1 MADAYADGCAGGGD
15 VRWQVPQRDELSP
28 RWSGVSTPVWFV
40 RDGQRLLIETDIDS
54 FKVKRMRREPRVA
67 IARCTMRGKIRELPT
82 PGESEFLPDDQVR
95 KVERLMAHKYRVE
108 VLIFRPIRAIQRAL
122 HVGRYR
128 GKPVIVAITPAA
140 EVT

>member
-1 MADAYADGCAGGGD
+1 MRTQTD
-15 VRWQVPQRDELSP
+15 VRAAETFDGKYLSVTSYRRDG
-28 RWSGVSTPVWFV
+28 RGVSTPVWFV
-40 RDGQRLLIETDIDS
+40 RDGQRLLIETDVDS
-54 FKVKRMRREPRVA
+54 YKVQRMRREPRVA

-82 PGESEFLPDDQVR
+82 PGEAEFLPDDQV
-95 KVERLMAHKYRVE
+95 KEVERLMAHKYRVE

>member
-1 MADAYADGCAGGGD
+1 MRTETD
-15 VRWQVPQRDELSP
+15 VRAAETFDGKYLSVTSYRRDG
-28 RWSGVSTPVWFV
+28 RGVSTPVWFV
-40 RDGQRLLIETDIDS
+40 RDGQRLLIETDVDS

-95 KVERLMAHKYRVE
+95 RVERLMAHKYRVE
-108 VLIFRPIRAIQRAL
+108 VLIFRPLRAIQRAL

-128 GKPVIVAITPAA
+128 GTPVIVAITPAA
-140 EVT
+140 EPS